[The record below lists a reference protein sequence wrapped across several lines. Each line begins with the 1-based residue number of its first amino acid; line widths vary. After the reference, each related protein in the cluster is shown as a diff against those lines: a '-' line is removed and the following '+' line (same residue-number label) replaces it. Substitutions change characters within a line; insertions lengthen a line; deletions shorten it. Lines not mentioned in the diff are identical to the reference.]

1 MYYRHN
7 DGNTPFT
14 FVALL
19 VGLFIALLFIDNI
32 VGSTQYN
39 DGICSCGGT
48 FKYEQAVGHRYETR
62 YLYICDKCGR
72 AIEIPQ
78 YYPPK

>member
-7 DGNTPFT
+7 NTNPFIP
-14 FVALL
+14 LL
-19 VGLFIALLFIDNI
+19 IAIAILIVFSFIDNI
-32 VGSTQYN
+32 IGSTQYN
-39 DGICSCGGT
+39 DGICSCGVT

-72 AIEIPQ
+72 AIEISN

>member
-1 MYYRHN
+1 MFYRN
-7 DGNTPFT
+7 NNYNPFMPT
-14 FVALL
+14 LILIA
-19 VGLFIALLFIDNI
+19 LFIFLLFIDNI

-39 DGICSCGGT
+39 NGICSCGGT
-48 FKYEQAVGHRYETR
+48 FKYEQAIGHRYQTR

-72 AIEIPQ
+72 TIEIPQ

>member
-1 MYYRHN
+1 MYYRN
-7 DGNTPFT
+7 NNVNPFIP
-14 FVALL
+14 LL
-19 VGLFIALLFIDNI
+19 IAIAILIVVSFIDNI
-32 VGSTQYN
+32 ISSNQYN

-48 FKYEQAVGHRYETR
+48 FKYEQAIGHRYQTR

-72 AIEIPQ
+72 AIEISN